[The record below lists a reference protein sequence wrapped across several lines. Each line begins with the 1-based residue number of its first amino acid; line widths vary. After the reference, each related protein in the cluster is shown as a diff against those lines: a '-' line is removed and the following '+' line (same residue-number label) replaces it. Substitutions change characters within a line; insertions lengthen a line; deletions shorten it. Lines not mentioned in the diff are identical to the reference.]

1 MKGMVRAIATIF
13 GALLIG
19 SLMAV
24 NVGAQCGASDGPL
37 TSNTATALLM
47 HSTSVSTA
55 ATVVT
60 AQASLAQHPASAA
73 VSPVGAPIVGFWHVK
88 FISKGT
94 GFIPDGTVVDMG
106 FSQWHSD
113 GTEILNS
120 SRPPATSNFCLGV
133 WAKTGPSTYKLNHF
147 ALSSDLNGN
156 MIGPANIREDVTLDT
171 NGTSYSGTF
180 SISQYDTS
188 GNLLVHIVGEV
199 KATRITVDTK
209 LSDIL

>member
-1 MKGMVRAIATIF
+1 MKGIVRATAIMF
-13 GALLIG
+13 GTLVMAG
-19 SLMAV
+19 LMAV
-24 NVGAQCGASDGPL
+24 NAGAQCGASDGPL

-47 HSTSVSTA
+47 HSAPTKATATTTSAPAPSTQVA
-55 ATVVT
+55 
-60 AQASLAQHPASAA
+60 
-73 VSPVGAPIVGFWHVK
+73 PVGAPIVGFWHVK

-156 MIGPANIREDVTLDT
+156 MIGPANIREDVTLDAH
-171 NGTSYSGTF
+171 GTGYSGTF

-188 GNLLVHIVGEV
+188 GNLLVQIVGEV
-199 KATRITVDTK
+199 VATRITVDTK
-209 LSDIL
+209 LSDLL

>member
-1 MKGMVRAIATIF
+1 MKGIVRAIATMSGTLVI
-13 GALLIG
+13 A

-24 NVGAQCGASDGPL
+24 NARAQCGASDGPL
-37 TSNTATALLM
+37 TSNTATALLL
-47 HSTSVSTA
+47 HSAPVKATTA
-55 ATVVT
+55 TPGGQTT
-60 AQASLAQHPASAA
+60 ASPQVA
-73 VSPVGAPIVGFWHVK
+73 PVGAPIVGFWHVK

-156 MIGPANIREDVTLDT
+156 MIGPANIREDVTLDAY
-171 NGTSYSGTF
+171 GTSYSGIF

-188 GNLLVHIVGEV
+188 GNLLVHIVGDV

>member
-1 MKGMVRAIATIF
+1 MKGIVRAIAIMF
-13 GALLIG
+13 GTLVLAG
-19 SLMAV
+19 VMAV
-24 NVGAQCGASDGPL
+24 NAGAQCGASDGPL

-47 HSTSVSTA
+47 HSAPTKA
-55 ATVVT
+55 ATT
-60 AQASLAQHPASAA
+60 TTSAPAPSTQVA
-73 VSPVGAPIVGFWHVK
+73 PVGAPIVGFWHVK

-156 MIGPANIREDVTLDT
+156 MIGPANIREDVTLDAH
-171 NGTSYSGTF
+171 GTGYSGTF

-188 GNLLVHIVGEV
+188 GNLLVQIVGEV

-209 LSDIL
+209 LSDLL

>member
-1 MKGMVRAIATIF
+1 MKITIRAIAVTFAMLMI
-13 GALLIG
+13 A

-24 NVGAQCGASDGPL
+24 GAKAQCGASDGPM
-37 TSNTATALLM
+37 TSNTATALLI
-47 HSTSVSTA
+47 HSAPLRATTPTASAQTSTA
-55 ATVVT
+55 VQVA
-60 AQASLAQHPASAA
+60 
-73 VSPVGAPIVGFWHVK
+73 PVGAPIVGFWHVK

-94 GFIPDGTVVDMG
+94 GFIPDGTVVDQG

-133 WAKTGPSTYKLNHF
+133 WEKIGPSAYKLNHF

-156 MIGPANIREDVTLDT
+156 MIGPANIRETVTLDAH
-171 NGTSYSGTF
+171 GASYSGTF
-180 SISQYDTS
+180 SIDQYDTS
-188 GNLLVHIVGEV
+188 GNLLVHITGEV
-199 KATRITVDTK
+199 KATRITVETK

>member
-1 MKGMVRAIATIF
+1 MKGIVRAIATMSGTLVI
-13 GALLIG
+13 A

-24 NVGAQCGASDGPL
+24 NARAQCGASDGPL
-37 TSNTATALLM
+37 TSNTATALLL
-47 HSTSVSTA
+47 HSAPVKATTA
-55 ATVVT
+55 TPGAQTT
-60 AQASLAQHPASAA
+60 ASPQVA
-73 VSPVGAPIVGFWHVK
+73 PVGAPIVGFWHVK

-156 MIGPANIREDVTLDT
+156 MIGPANIREDVTLDAY
-171 NGTSYSGTF
+171 GTSYSGIF

-188 GNLLVHIVGEV
+188 GNLLVHIVGDV

>member
-1 MKGMVRAIATIF
+1 MF
-13 GALLIG
+13 GTLVLAG
-19 SLMAV
+19 LMAV
-24 NVGAQCGASDGPL
+24 NAGAQCGASDGPL
-37 TSNTATALLM
+37 TSNTAAALLM
-47 HSTSVSTA
+47 HSA
-55 ATVVT
+55 ATKAT
-60 AQASLAQHPASAA
+60 TTTASAPA
-73 VSPVGAPIVGFWHVK
+73 PGAQVAPVGAPIVGFWHVK

-156 MIGPANIREDVTLDT
+156 MIGPANIREDVTLDAH
-171 NGTSYSGTF
+171 GTGYSGTF

-188 GNLLVHIVGEV
+188 GNLLVQIVGEV
-199 KATRITVDTK
+199 VATRITVDTK
-209 LSDIL
+209 LSDLL

>member
-1 MKGMVRAIATIF
+1 MSGTLVIA
-13 GALLIG
+13 

-24 NVGAQCGASDGPL
+24 NARAQCGASDGPL
-37 TSNTATALLM
+37 TSNTATALLL
-47 HSTSVSTA
+47 HSAPVKATTA
-55 ATVVT
+55 TPGAQTT
-60 AQASLAQHPASAA
+60 ASPQVA
-73 VSPVGAPIVGFWHVK
+73 PVGAPIVGFWHVK

-156 MIGPANIREDVTLDT
+156 MIGPANIREDVTLDAY
-171 NGTSYSGTF
+171 GTSYSGIF

-188 GNLLVHIVGEV
+188 GNLLVHIVGDV

>member
-1 MKGMVRAIATIF
+1 MKGIVRATAIMF
-13 GALLIG
+13 GTLVLAG
-19 SLMAV
+19 LMAV
-24 NVGAQCGASDGPL
+24 NAGAQCGASDGPL

-47 HSTSVSTA
+47 HSAPTKATTTTTSAPAPS
-55 ATVVT
+55 
-60 AQASLAQHPASAA
+60 AQVA
-73 VSPVGAPIVGFWHVK
+73 PVGAPIVGFWHVK

-156 MIGPANIREDVTLDT
+156 LVGPANIREDVTLDSSG
-171 NGTSYSGTF
+171 NSYSGTF
-180 SISQYDTS
+180 SIDQFDLYGSI
-188 GNLLVHIVGEV
+188 LAHIVGHIS
-199 KATRITVDTK
+199 ATRITVDTTIT
-209 LSDIL
+209 DIL

>member
-1 MKGMVRAIATIF
+1 MKGIVRAIATMF
-13 GALLIG
+13 GTLVLASLL
-19 SLMAV
+19 AV
-24 NVGAQCGASDGPL
+24 SAGAQCGASDGPL

-47 HSTSVSTA
+47 HSAPVKATTA
-55 ATVVT
+55 TAS
-60 AQASLAQHPASAA
+60 AQATAIPQVA
-73 VSPVGAPIVGFWHVK
+73 PVGAPIVGFWHVK

-94 GFIPDGTVVDMG
+94 GFIPDGTIIDQG

-133 WAKTGPSTYKLNHF
+133 WEKTGPSTYKLNHF

-156 MIGPANIREDVTLDT
+156 MTGPANIRENVTLDVH
-171 NGTSYSGTF
+171 GTSYTGTF
-180 SISQYDTS
+180 SIDQYDTS

>member
-1 MKGMVRAIATIF
+1 MKGIVRATAIMF
-13 GALLIG
+13 GTLVLAG
-19 SLMAV
+19 LMAV
-24 NVGAQCGASDGPL
+24 NAGAQCGASDGPL

-47 HSTSVSTA
+47 HSAPTKA
-55 ATVVT
+55 ATT
-60 AQASLAQHPASAA
+60 TTSAPAPSTQVA
-73 VSPVGAPIVGFWHVK
+73 PVGAPIVGFWHVK

-156 MIGPANIREDVTLDT
+156 MIGPANIREDVTLDAH
-171 NGTSYSGTF
+171 GTGYSGTF

-188 GNLLVHIVGEV
+188 GNLLVQIVGEV

-209 LSDIL
+209 LSDLL